1 MVLSN
6 VFSILYS
13 ESFMLNKKAV
23 YSGLISEVYT
33 PKQKYFENHTYQKI
47 KNKNKKKRENG
58 TCPRYTN
65 KSFQI

>member
-1 MVLSN
+1 
-6 VFSILYS
+6 
-13 ESFMLNKKAV
+13 MLNKKAV

-33 PKQKYFENHTYQKI
+33 PKQKYFENHTHQEI